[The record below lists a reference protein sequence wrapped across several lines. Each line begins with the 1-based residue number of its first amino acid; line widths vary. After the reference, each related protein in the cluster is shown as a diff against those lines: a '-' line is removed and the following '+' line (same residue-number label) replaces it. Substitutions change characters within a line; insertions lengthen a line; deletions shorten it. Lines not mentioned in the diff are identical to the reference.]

1 VAPELLQFPYS
12 HYNEKAR
19 WAFDYKRVP
28 HVRRNLLPGPHAVAI
43 KRLTG
48 ETQLP
53 VVRFGSSLVAGSA
66 RIIDELEK
74 QHPDPALYPA
84 EPELRRRALEIQAW
98 LDEEIGPRVRCALFS
113 SLLEES
119 AFIGKM
125 FASDRN
131 LLTRALFRASY
142 PLIRGTI
149 RKGMGIT
156 DRASIERGYDR
167 TREGLDF
174 VASTAGPSGHLVGDC
189 FTVADLTAA
198 ALLAPAAGP
207 PNSPMS
213 LPEPRPPCLREW
225 LAHWADHPG
234 VAWVRKTYRAH
245 RPDSAEIA

>member
-1 VAPELLQFPYS
+1 LGSVAPELLQFPYS

-174 VASTAGPSGHLVGDC
+174 VA
-189 FTVADLTAA
+189 
-198 ALLAPAAGP
+198 PAAGP